1 MKKSVAVIGLGRF
14 GMSLATT
21 LHDSDYEVLAID
33 KVAEITESIGSRVTH
48 AVRADAT
55 NEAVLQKLGITGFD
69 VVVVAIGAAIQDS
82 VLTTILL
89 KKLGVPHVVARADNE
104 LHGSILEKIGADKV
118 IFPERDTAIRTAPT
132 LTMKSVMDY
141 IPLGNG
147 SGIVKVQ
154 APPHFVGKTPSDLG
168 FGTDGKRGVVVLMI
182 QRGKEGILN
191 PGGQEVV
198 SRVDVL
204 IIAGNNLEVEKL
216 LAETENPEHQTSN
229 ATSFAAQS

>member
-21 LHDSDYEVLAID
+21 LQDSDYEVLAID

-69 VVVVAIGAAIQDS
+69 VVVVAIGAGIQDS
-82 VLTTILL
+82 VMTTILL
-89 KKLGVPHVVARADNE
+89 KRMGVPHVISRADNE
-104 LHGSILEKIGADKV
+104 LHGSILEKIGVDKV
-118 IFPERDTAIRTAPT
+118 VFPERDTAIRTAPI
-132 LTMKSVMDY
+132 LTMKSVIDY

-154 APPHFVGKTPSDLG
+154 APPHFAGKTLSDLG
-168 FGTDGKRGVVVLMI
+168 FGPGGKKDVVVLMI
-182 QRGKEGILN
+182 QRGKEGIVN
-191 PGGQEVV
+191 PGVQEVV
-198 SRVDVL
+198 SHIDVL
-204 IIAGNNLEVEKL
+204 ILAGNNLDVERL
-216 LAETENPEHQTSN
+216 LDSPAVTKS
-229 ATSFAAQS
+229 

>member
-69 VVVVAIGAAIQDS
+69 VVVVAIGAGIQDS
-82 VLTTILL
+82 VMTSILL
-89 KKLGVPHVVARADNE
+89 KQMGVPHVVSRADNE
-104 LHGSILEKIGADKV
+104 LHGGILEKIGVDKV
-118 IFPERDTAIRTAPT
+118 VFPERDTAIRTAPI

-141 IPLGNG
+141 IPLSSG

-154 APPHFVGKTPSDLG
+154 APPNFVGKTLSDLG
-168 FGTDGKRGVVVLMI
+168 FGPGGKKDVVVLMI
-182 QRGKEGILN
+182 QRGKEGIVN
-191 PGGQEVV
+191 PGVQEVV
-198 SRVDVL
+198 SHIDVL
-204 IIAGNNLEVEKL
+204 ILAGNNLDVERL
-216 LAETENPEHQTSN
+216 LDSPAVTKS
-229 ATSFAAQS
+229 